1 MRRAIVIGG
10 SVGGLSAARAL
21 EGFFDEVVVIDRD
34 SFPTTVKARSGVP
47 QSRHAHVLLERGA
60 RELETL
66 FPGFIAK
73 MSAAGALTFD
83 PGVGLAVRRVYGWQP
98 LGPNGWDMLWA
109 SRDLLEFTLR
119 KLLREQTRVRLVEQT
134 RVVGLRYEGS
144 PAHRKVIGVKLQ
156 GEHASATELAAE
168 LVVDASGRHSHAED
182 WLREIGLTPPV
193 RDKVDLHAGY
203 ASRLYQAPA
212 EKPADWWWKGLWI
225 EWQPPGLPRAGV
237 ICPIE
242 GDRWMVTLVGIED
255 QIPPTDERGY
265 LAFMRTLSSPLLAD
279 AVARATPLSDI
290 AGNRAMANLYRRY
303 DRWRVRLP
311 GFVAV
316 ADAVCAFNPIYGQG
330 MSVAA
335 TCAGLLRDQLQESGP
350 QDPRFAERFFA
361 RQARFV
367 RTPWRLATGADFL
380 WPNTEGKRPP
390 SVPLIEAYMKLAFE
404 AGHCD
409 PEARLHLAPVFGLT
423 GSLTRFFEPAF
434 VSSVLLAASRRRL
447 QARLFGESYVPEA
460 PPVPG

>member
-21 EGFFDEVVVIDRD
+21 DGFFDEVVVIDRD
-34 SFPTTVKARSGVP
+34 SFPSEVQGRSGVP

-60 RELETL
+60 LELEAL
-66 FPGFIAK
+66 FPGFMAR
-73 MSAAGALTFD
+73 MCAAGALSFD
-83 PGVGLAVRRVYGWQP
+83 PGDGLAVRRVYGWQP
-98 LGPNGWDMLWA
+98 IGAHGAEMLWA

-119 KLLREQTRVRLVEQT
+119 KLLREQTRVRLLEQT

-144 PAHRKVIGVKLQ
+144 PAHRKVIGVTLR
-156 GEHASATELAAE
+156 GEHASATDLAAE

-182 WLREIGLTPPV
+182 WLRELGVTPPE
-193 RDKVDLHAGY
+193 RDKVDSHAGY

-212 EKPADWWWKGLWI
+212 EKPAGWWWKGLWI

-242 GDRWMVTLVGIED
+242 GNRWMVTLVGIED

-279 AVARATPLSDI
+279 AVAQATPLSDI
-290 AGNRAMANLYRRY
+290 AGNRTMANLYRRY
-303 DRWRVRLP
+303 DRWRVRVP

-335 TCAGLLRDQLQESGP
+335 VCAGLLRAQLHETGAQH
-350 QDPRFAERFFA
+350 PRFAERFFA
-361 RQARFV
+361 RQAQFMS
-367 RTPWRLATGADFL
+367 TPWRLATGADFL
-380 WPNTEGKRPP
+380 WPNTEGKRPLSIP
-390 SVPLIEAYMKLAFE
+390 PLEAYMKLAFE

-409 PEARLHLAPVFGLT
+409 PQLRQHLAPVFGLT
-423 GSLTRFFEPAF
+423 GSLARFFDPSF
-434 VSSVLLAASRRRL
+434 VSQVLLSTSRRRL